1 MSMGLTSGTNL
12 DGAGFE
18 RQLIGTSLSRVPVFG
33 LASLTRWSAAAALF
47 LGCSIV
53 AQSPGVPPI
62 LPAEGGPAT
71 SRFPQRETA
80 NASSPPMDQKRIA
93 VLNRLRQR
101 SIVDDATRL
110 LLLAKELNAAST
122 HMSSAERVHKAGEIE
137 KLAKSV
143 KEKMSYAV
151 GDNPTVPG
159 YVNLF
164 P

>member
-1 MSMGLTSGTNL
+1 
-12 DGAGFE
+12 
-18 RQLIGTSLSRVPVFG
+18 
-33 LASLTRWSAAAALF
+33 
-47 LGCSIV
+47 
-53 AQSPGVPPI
+53 
-62 LPAEGGPAT
+62 
-71 SRFPQRETA
+71 
-80 NASSPPMDQKRIA
+80 MDQKRIA

-101 SIVDDATRL
+101 SIVDDTTRL
-110 LLLAKELNAAST
+110 LLLAKELNADSAS
-122 HMSSAERVHKAGEIE
+122 MSSAERVHKAGEIE